1 MTTAFANLQAALL
14 AALSSAPALAGGNI
28 GTNRL
33 RPIPTGQSTAL
44 VLRLDASE
52 GTERVLGCIDWQTAF
67 TVECYARGASS
78 TTDLVAAVD
87 TLLADT
93 WARLAGLSFQAL
105 GADLIVDPRI
115 DWQFDDGE
123 TPMVC
128 AVIRLSAAHRTA
140 SSTLTPWS

>member
-1 MTTAFANLQAALL
+1 MTTAFASLQAALL

-52 GTERVLGCIDWQTAF
+52 GTERVLGCVDWQTAF

-78 TTDLVAAVD
+78 TTDLVAAVGGPSRGRSHPPR
-87 TLLADT
+87 AD
-93 WARLAGLSFQAL
+93 GLHRQ
-105 GADLIVDPRI
+105 GAP
-115 DWQFDDGE
+115 
-123 TPMVC
+123 
-128 AVIRLSAAHRTA
+128 
-140 SSTLTPWS
+140 

>member
-1 MTTAFANLQAALL
+1 MTTAFASLQAALL

-28 GTNRL
+28 GSNRL

-52 GTERVLGCIDWQTAF
+52 GTERVLGCVDWQTAF
-67 TVECYARGASS
+67 TVECYARGATSAA
-78 TTDLVAAVD
+78 DLVAAVD

-93 WARLAGLSFQAL
+93 WAGLASLSFQAL
-105 GADLIVDPRI
+105 GDDLIVDPRI